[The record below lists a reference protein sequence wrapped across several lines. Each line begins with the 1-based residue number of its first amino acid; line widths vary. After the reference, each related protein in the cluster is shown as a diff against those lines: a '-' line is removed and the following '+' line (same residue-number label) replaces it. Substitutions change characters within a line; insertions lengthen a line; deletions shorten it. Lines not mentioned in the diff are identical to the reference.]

1 MKTEEII
8 FTEEM
13 LTLLYNRAFEY
24 LNAKYG
30 ADEYEIHLGEGHLSG
45 VTEDIDGGKEY
56 YGVDL
61 NQLNNLDY
69 DTLVAERLEK
79 QRIQKEK
86 YAEEMRIRQ
95 ERARISKEKED
106 YRKFLELKI
115 KFESK

>member
-30 ADEYEIHLGEGHLSG
+30 ADEYEIHLGDSYLIGINR
-45 VTEDIDGGKEY
+45 DR
-56 YGVDL
+56 YGDWESYDV
-61 NQLNNLDY
+61 NISELNNTNNDILI
-69 DTLVAERLEK
+69 AERLEK

-86 YAEEMRIRQ
+86 DAEEMRIRQ
-95 ERARISKEKED
+95 ERARIRKEEED
-106 YRKFLELKI
+106 CKKYLELKA

>member
-1 MKTEEII
+1 MKTEE
-8 FTEEM
+8 M
-13 LTLLYNRAFEY
+13 LVLLYNRAFEY

-30 ADEYEIHLGEGHLSG
+30 VEVDEIHLGDSYLIGITRDRYG
-45 VTEDIDGGKEY
+45 DIEY
-56 YGVDL
+56 YDV
-61 NQLNNLDY
+61 NISELNNLDY

-86 YAEEMRIRQ
+86 EAEEMRIRQ

-106 YRKFLELKI
+106 YRKFLELKT